1 MTFES
6 PDRSRIPALRSLWK
20 EAFGDTDEFLDGFF
34 EYGFSPDR
42 CRCIVKEGA
51 VLSALYWFEGTVED
65 QRFAYLYA
73 VATAK
78 AARGQGLFSALLQD
92 VKRLLAAEGFDGI
105 LLHPADEGLAR
116 MYEKFG
122 FSACANVDVRRVR
135 ADMWEMPP
143 SDEGGGFA
151 EGEDGGRE
159 KVCGITT
166 PPSACSADTS
176 PDKGR
181 LGCRANPSEERLGC
195 GAIRE
200 VFAETYAALRRAYLP
215 VGAVLQEGDWLPFLN
230 SQYRFFGGGDFL
242 AAGQI
247 YEGKFYAQEFLGN
260 ADCMA
265 PLLCDLGVEEGVF
278 RTVGESTPFVW
289 YLPLTERCVKP
300 QYFAMALD

>member
-1 MTFES
+1 MIFES
-6 PDRSRIPALRSLWK
+6 PSRSRIPALRALWK
-20 EAFGDTDEFLDGFF
+20 EAFGDTDVFLDGFF

-92 VKRLLAAEGFDGI
+92 VKRLLAAEGYDGI
-105 LLHPADEGLAR
+105 LLHPADEDLAR

-122 FSACANVDVRRVR
+122 FSACASVDVRRVK
-135 ADMWEMPP
+135 AKKAPLCK
-143 SDEGGGFA
+143 GGSQAGSLTGGLICDDA
-151 EGEDGGRE
+151 VGGR
-159 KVCGITT
+159 KVPEQSLRHGEAV
-166 PPSACSADTS
+166 PPPFTQ
-176 PDKGR
+176 G
-181 LGCRANPSEERLGC
+181 RLGC

-230 SQYRFFGGGDFL
+230 SQYRFYKGEDFL
-242 AAGQI
+242 TLGQI

-265 PLLCDLGVEEGVF
+265 LLLCALGVEEGVF
-278 RTVGESTPFVW
+278 RTVGESIPFVW

>member
-1 MTFES
+1 MIFES
-6 PDRSRIPALRSLWK
+6 PDRGRIPALRALWK
-20 EAFGDTDEFLDGFF
+20 EAFGDTDLFLDGFF
-34 EYGFSPDR
+34 EYGFSPNR
-42 CRCIVKEGA
+42 CRCVVKDGA

-78 AARGQGLFSALLQD
+78 RARGQGLFSALLHD
-92 VKRLLAAEGFDGI
+92 VKQLLTAEGFDGI

-122 FSACANVDVRRVR
+122 FSACASVDVRRIG

-159 KVCGITT
+159 KVCSITT

-181 LGCRANPSEERLGC
+181 LGCRANPSEERLGY

-200 VFAETYAALRRAYLP
+200 LSAETYVALRRAYLP

>member
-1 MTFES
+1 MIFES
-6 PDRSRIPALRSLWK
+6 PSWSRIPALRALWK

-42 CRCIVKEGA
+42 CRCIVKDGA
-51 VLSALYWFEGTVED
+51 VLSALYWFEGTVEN

-92 VKRLLAAEGFDGI
+92 VKGLLAAEGYDGI

-122 FSACANVDVRRVR
+122 FSACASVDVRRIGAVE
-135 ADMWEMPP
+135 ASPAAAIGEI
-143 SDEGGGFA
+143 GA
-151 EGEDGGRE
+151 E
-159 KVCGITT
+159 
-166 PPSACSADTS
+166 S
-176 PDKGR
+176 
-181 LGCRANPSEERLGC
+181 
-195 GAIRE
+195 
-200 VFAETYAALRRAYLP
+200 YMALRKKYLP
-215 VGAVLQEGDWLPFLN
+215 HGAVLQEGDWLPFLN
-230 SQYRFFGGGDFL
+230 SQYRFFGGDFL

-265 PLLCDLGVEEGVF
+265 PLLCALGVEEGIF

-289 YLPLTERCVKP
+289 YLPLTERCTP
-300 QYFAMALD
+300 PTYFAMALD

>member
-1 MTFES
+1 MIFES
-6 PDRSRIPALRSLWK
+6 PDAGRIPALRALWK
-20 EAFGDTDEFLDGFF
+20 EAFSDTDVFLDGFF

-92 VKRLLAAEGFDGI
+92 VKHLLAAEGFDGI
-105 LLHPADEGLAR
+105 LLHPADEGLTR

-122 FSACANVDVRRVR
+122 FSACASVDVRHVK
-135 ADMWEMPP
+135 AKKA
-143 SDEGGGFA
+143 SFAQGGCQAGSLTGGLICDDA
-151 EGEDGGRE
+151 VGGR
-159 KVCGITT
+159 KVPEQSLRHGEAV
-166 PPSACSADTS
+166 PPPFTQ
-176 PDKGR
+176 G
-181 LGCRANPSEERLGC
+181 RLGC

-230 SQYRFFGGGDFL
+230 SQYRFFGGGDYL

-265 PLLCDLGVEEGVF
+265 PLLYALGVEEGVF

>member
-20 EAFGDTDEFLDGFF
+20 EAFGDSDEFLDGFF
-34 EYGFSPDR
+34 EYGFSPSR
-42 CRCIVKEGA
+42 CRCIVKDGA

-78 AARGQGLFSALLQD
+78 AARGQGLFSALLSD
-92 VKRLLAAEGFDGI
+92 VKQLLTAEGFDGI

-122 FSACANVDVRRVR
+122 FSACASVDVCCIG

-159 KVCGITT
+159 KVCSITT

-181 LGCRANPSEERLGC
+181 LGC

-200 VFAETYAALRRAYLP
+200 LSAETYAALRRAYLP

-230 SQYRFFGGGDFL
+230 SQYRFFGGGDYL

-265 PLLCDLGVEEGVF
+265 PLLYALGVEEGVF